1 MSTSSRRTLALVGA
15 GYWGKNLARNF
26 NALGALHTLCDRSAE
41 TLRSYGADYEGVKKT
56 DSFDAVLA
64 DAEVRQVAIAAPAEL
79 HHRLAKA
86 ALLAG
91 KDVYVEKPLCLDIA
105 EAQELVSLAS
115 DHGRILM
122 VGHLLQ
128 YHPCILEL
136 QRMVGQGD
144 LGKLQYITSNRL
156 NLGKIRQEENALWS
170 FAPHDISVILSLV
183 GGQLPERIQCTGESY
198 LTPRVAD
205 TTLTALK
212 FAGGVRAH
220 VYVSWLNP
228 FKEQKL
234 TVVGSKGM
242 VVFDDTKP
250 WGEKLIMH
258 RDYLTWQDGRTPTP
272 TKSEGVRLDV
282 PQSEPLRNECEH
294 FLECCAQRKSPRT
307 DGAEGLRVLQVLK
320 AAQASLDRDGDPVDS
335 RRGTGDGGRGTV
347 NSGRATVGELGS
359 TEKLTTET
367 LKGDRG
373 QRSED
378 RGQRSEMRGQTSAAE
393 AQFFAHPTAVID
405 EGARIGAGTKIWHFS
420 HVMPGCE
427 IGEGCNL
434 GQNVVVSPGVKL
446 GRNVKVQNNVS
457 IYTGVT
463 VEDDVFLGP
472 SCVLT
477 NVINPRSAVSRKHEY
492 KSTLIKKGASI
503 GANATIV
510 CGVTL
515 GSHSFIAAGAVV
527 TRDVPDFAL
536 MVGSPARQKGWMS
549 RHGEKLDLPLEG
561 NAAAVCAASGEKYRL
576 RGPILRLEA

>member
-1 MSTSSRRTLALVGA
+1 MSTSSRRSLALIGA

-26 NALGALHTLCDRSAE
+26 NALGVLHTLCDRSAK
-41 TLRSYGADYEGVKKT
+41 TLHSYGADYEAVKKI

-64 DAEVRQVAIAAPAEL
+64 DAEIEQVAIAAPAEL

-115 DHGRILM
+115 DHGRVLM

-183 GGQLPERIQCTGESY
+183 GGQLPENVQCTGGSY
-198 LTPRVAD
+198 LPPRVAD

-212 FAGGVRAH
+212 FTGGVRAH

-250 WGEKLIMH
+250 WGEKLVLH
-258 RDYLTWQDGRTPTP
+258 RDYLTWQDGRIPTP
-272 TKSEGVRLDV
+272 AKSAGVRLEV
-282 PQSEPLRNECEH
+282 PESEPLRNECAH
-294 FLECCAQRKSPRT
+294 FLECCAQRKTPRT
-307 DGAEGLRVLQVLK
+307 DGVEGMRVLQVLK
-320 AAQASLDRDGDPVDS
+320 AAQASLDRDGDACPM
-335 RRGTGDGGRGTV
+335 
-347 NSGRATVGELGS
+347 
-359 TEKLTTET
+359 
-367 LKGDRG
+367 
-373 QRSED
+373 SEA
-378 RGQRSEMRGQTSAAE
+378 SVVAPQTPESKPAY
-393 AQFFAHPTAVID
+393 FAHPTAVID
-405 EGARIGAGTKIWHFS
+405 DGAKISAGTKIWHFS
-420 HVMPGCE
+420 HIMPGAE
-427 IGEGCNL
+427 IGESCNL

-457 IYTGVT
+457 IYTGAI
-463 VEDDVFLGP
+463 VEEDVFLGP

-477 NVINPRSAVSRKHEY
+477 NVTNPRSQVNRHSLYEKTHIRR
-492 KSTLIKKGASI
+492 GATI

-510 CGVTL
+510 CGITL
-515 GSHSFIAAGAVV
+515 GRYCFVAAGAVV
-527 TRDVPDFAL
+527 TKDVPDYAL
-536 MVGSPARQKGWMS
+536 IQGVPGKQAGWMS
-549 RHGEKLDLPLEG
+549 RHGHLLKFD
-561 NAAAVCAASGEKYRL
+561 ASGRARCPESGFEYELKEGRVRCVSL
-576 RGPILRLEA
+576 DEEAVLPTALARGERGYDTYKTSGSASY

>member
-1 MSTSSRRTLALVGA
+1 MSSSSRRTLALVGA

-26 NALGALHTLCDRSAE
+26 NALGVLHTLCDRSAK
-41 TLRSYGADYEGVKKT
+41 TLQSYGADYDGVKKI

-115 DHGRILM
+115 KSGRILM

-136 QRMVGQGD
+136 QRMIGQGD

-250 WGEKLIMH
+250 WGEKLIIH

-282 PQSEPLRNECEH
+282 LQSEPLRNECEH

-307 DGAEGLRVLQVLK
+307 DGAEGVRVLQVLK
-320 AAQASLDRDGDPVDS
+320 AAQASLDRDGDPVD
-335 RRGTGDGGRGTV
+335 GGRGAVT
-347 NSGRATVGELGS
+347 SGRATVGELGN
-359 TEKLTTET
+359 TEKLEAGIRSFQPAPD
-367 LKGDRG
+367 GDERVTA
-373 QRSED
+373 D
-378 RGQRSEMRGQTSAAE
+378 AKPPY
-393 AQFFAHPTAVID
+393 FAHPTAVID
-405 EGARIGAGTKIWHFS
+405 EGAKIGAGTKIWHFS
-420 HVMPGCE
+420 HIMPGAE

-492 KSTLIKKGASI
+492 KATLIKQGASI

-515 GSHSFIAAGAVV
+515 GRYCFIAAGAVV
-527 TRDVPDFAL
+527 TKDVPDFAL
-536 MVGSPARQKGWMS
+536 MMGTPARQKGWMS
-549 RHGEKLDLPLEG
+549 RHGERIELPNDGE
-561 NAAAVCAASGEKYRL
+561 AEAVCPASGERYRL
-576 RGPILRLEA
+576 FGKILLLAPSTKLL